1 MKTTTAWAT
10 AGIITA
16 LSLSACG
23 APKMER
29 CKFVEIED
37 AEFEVEFGDIDA
49 EGGEVEMI
57 CADDI
62 VDVSWRQ
69 FRQRLGIDP
78 EAYKTDLEAF
88 KREVT
93 CLRQEGSRKREIF
106 CSRPNMDD
114 EFVTLSFSYDD

>member
-1 MKTTTAWAT
+1 MKIAAWTTVGLIA
-10 AGIITA
+10 A
-16 LSLSACG
+16 LGLSACG
-23 APKMER
+23 RPKMER

-69 FRQRLGIDP
+69 FRRRLRIDP
-78 EAYKTDLEAF
+78 GDYKGNLEGF
-88 KREVT
+88 KQEVT
-93 CLRQEGSRKREIF
+93 CLRKERSRKREIF
-106 CSRPNMDD
+106 CSRPSFDD
-114 EFVTLSFSYDD
+114 EFVTITFTYDD